1 MLLST
6 RKEEIL
12 LKLNIVIDE
21 KRQEEIIIYAHKKT
35 SLIKEIEKLVEEN
48 SIDFLG
54 KKENELIKFDAN
66 DVVCFV
72 VEDNKVFAH
81 LEKEKLQIK
90 TRLYKLEEVLPDNF
104 IKINQSAIA
113 NIKKIK

>member
-21 KRQEEIIIYAHKKT
+21 KREEEIIIYAHKKT

-48 SIDFLG
+48 SIDFL
-54 KKENELIKFDAN
+54 
-66 DVVCFV
+66 
-72 VEDNKVFAH
+72 
-81 LEKEKLQIK
+81 
-90 TRLYKLEEVLPDNF
+90 
-104 IKINQSAIA
+104 
-113 NIKKIK
+113 